1 LLVRACVLGCRLL
14 TISSLFSHQAADDGH
29 KSHENGKEHNREKT
43 SDDTEDD
50 LRNLIDEPE
59 PRE

>member
-1 LLVRACVLGCRLL
+1 
-14 TISSLFSHQAADDGH
+14 LFSHQAADDGH